1 MGGIWNGSKHGGE
14 SRVGCEGSVGRHAT
28 GCSQA
33 NPPYMA
39 SWDQQ
44 HMHQLDLFQLSAKFG
59 VICNKQWVCH
69 QFHPIASH
77 STCSLIKF
85 CDLSD
90 SKNLTRSIVL

>member
-39 SWDQQ
+39 SWAQQ

-59 VICNKQWVCH
+59 VIGNNGFAIRRPSFTLLLH
-69 QFHPIASH
+69 IPLA
-77 STCSLIKF
+77 L
-85 CDLSD
+85 
-90 SKNLTRSIVL
+90 